1 MKIMIKELGEII
13 TGSTPSKKTEEFW
26 NSDDICFVKPD
37 IIPDNGVN
45 IISESNEYISEDA
58 RKKARVVTK
67 DAIFVTCIG
76 SIGKIGIAS
85 DREFAFNQQINAIVT
100 NKKVNSKYLAYN
112 LGQFTRNYTQ
122 TTKRVLLTTNKG

>member
-45 IISESNEYISEDA
+45 IISESNEYFSEDA
-58 RKKARVVTK
+58 RKKARVVT
-67 DAIFVTCIG
+67 
-76 SIGKIGIAS
+76 
-85 DREFAFNQQINAIVT
+85 
-100 NKKVNSKYLAYN
+100 
-112 LGQFTRNYTQ
+112 
-122 TTKRVLLTTNKG
+122 